1 MIASIFLTRG
11 SLPAYHMHGT
21 RKKRHGLMLQCGEC
35 NFPAKPL
42 PHFAGNRAVNMKKA
56 IILSAG
62 QGSRLGHLTD
72 NKPKCLIEFN
82 GRTLLDRQLDALAA
96 NSIDEVVVVTGFRD
110 DQIEGALARRGDIGP
125 RVRTVYNPF
134 YKVADNLGSLF
145 VAREEIAGDVLVWNG
160 DTLVS
165 EELMARVV
173 GNQTQDGICVTI
185 DRKDGYDED
194 DMKVVVDDAG
204 RLHAIGKRL
213 DLAEVNAES
222 IGLLAFR
229 GAGAQT
235 FRHAIERAIRTSE
248 GTTIWYLRVIH
259 QIAQE
264 APVWTLDINGHEWG
278 EVDFPE
284 DVESA
289 QALTARWD
297 AIRKPVAA

>member
-1 MIASIFLTRG
+1 MVHCGEWRESAK
-11 SLPAYHMHGT
+11 SLP
-21 RKKRHGLMLQCGEC
+21 Q
-35 NFPAKPL
+35 
-42 PHFAGNRAVNMKKA
+42 FAGSRVPDMKKA

-62 QGSRLGHLTD
+62 QGSRLGHLTND
-72 NKPKCLIEFN
+72 RPKCLIEFN

-96 NSIDEVVVVTGFRD
+96 NGVEDVVVVTGFRD
-110 DQIEGALARRGDIGP
+110 DQIEAALRRRGEMGP
-125 RVRTVYNPF
+125 TVRTVYNPF

-145 VAREEIAGDVLVWNG
+145 VARHEIEGDVLVWNG

-165 EELMARVV
+165 NELMARVV
-173 GNQTQDGICVTI
+173 GNGSRDGICVTV
-185 DRKDGYDED
+185 DRKPGYDED

-213 DLAEVNAES
+213 DLSEVNAES

-229 GAGAQT
+229 GLGAQT
-235 FRHAIERAIRTSE
+235 FRHAIERAIRTAE

-264 APVWTLDINGHEWG
+264 APVWTLDIQGEEWG

-284 DVESA
+284 DVHNAE
-289 QALTARWD
+289 ALAARWD
-297 AIRKPVAA
+297 EVTRVKAA